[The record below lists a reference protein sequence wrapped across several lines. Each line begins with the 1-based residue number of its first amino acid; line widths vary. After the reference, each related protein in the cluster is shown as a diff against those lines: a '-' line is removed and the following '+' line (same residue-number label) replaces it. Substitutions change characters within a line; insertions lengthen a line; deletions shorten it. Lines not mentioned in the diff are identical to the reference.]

1 MVDKTN
7 ILDPEEVVKKIG
19 KVRSFDNLTPAKLKS
34 FSEAIAAVNDFN
46 KNVSAYSEHILK
58 KGNIFKTIWRFYW
71 TPKLSKSISNI
82 NELFVK
88 N

>member
-46 KNVSAYSEHILK
+46 KNVSAYGEHILK
-58 KGNIFKTIWRFYW
+58 KGKH
-71 TPKLSKSISNI
+71 L
-82 NELFVK
+82 
-88 N
+88 